1 MSSCKS
7 GTFPIRLDHVVDWNF
22 NRYDSHGIFSAPRA
36 LFMFRSFGHEQ
47 SSVLDGGL
55 PRWESEGL
63 PTESG
68 PVTAGIPRSK
78 YPAPALESECIRSES
93 WGAILCAS

>member
-1 MSSCKS
+1 MLSCK
-7 GTFPIRLDHVVDWNF
+7 GDTLAFRWTLLEIEYF
-22 NRYDSHGIFSAPRA
+22 YRYDTYGIFSAPRA

-68 PVTAGIPRSK
+68 PVVETPRTE
-78 YPAPALESECIRSES
+78 YPAPTLASENIRSEYS
-93 WGAILCAS
+93 RAVL

>member
-1 MSSCKS
+1 LLFV
-7 GTFPIRLDHVVDWNF
+7 GPALDIEIF
-22 NRYDSHGIFSAPRA
+22 IRYDTHGIFSAPRA

-55 PRWESEGL
+55 PRWEYEGL

-68 PVTAGIPRSK
+68 PVMEIPRTG
-78 YPAPALESECIRSES
+78 YPAPALASENIRSES
-93 WGAILCAS
+93 SRDVL